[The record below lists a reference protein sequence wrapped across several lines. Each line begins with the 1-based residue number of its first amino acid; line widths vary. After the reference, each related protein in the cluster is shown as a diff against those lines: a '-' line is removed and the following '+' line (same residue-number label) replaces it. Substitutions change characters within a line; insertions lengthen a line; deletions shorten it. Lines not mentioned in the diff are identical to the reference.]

1 MDCKIFKSNGVWI
14 VNINNVKKKIETM
27 KHKKAFA
34 IMSIL
39 IFLFCIA
46 SVNANDGN
54 DTITTSDENSEVIEE
69 SDGDILTSTDE
80 DDGTFTS
87 LQKKIDKANK
97 SSTITLDRDYT
108 YDEGFPT
115 TGIIIAKDLTI
126 NGNGHTLNGAGKSRI
141 LLVMFGLKGQNK
153 VVLNNIKFVNGN
165 TNLYGGAIFNYGDL
179 TVNKCTFT
187 NNYAACCGGAIASV
201 GHATYKNSVF
211 NKNTAKGD
219 GGAIITLSID
229 KIDFYPTFY
238 YSKTATGSMDFI
250 MDIYNDLTIKFA
262 KEQVSGCTFT
272 NNVAKGRGGGA
283 IYAFGH
289 IAINSCTFNSNKAG
303 EKGGAVFAN
312 KDLTITNSKF
322 TNNNAPMYGGAV
334 YFKCHDTTGKY
345 VNKKWVS
352 QTRFYTGSIQSST
365 FTKNSASKGGA
376 VYGFKHP
383 SSNKCVK
390 VSKCTFEANKATTGR
405 DVYGGTT
412 SNCEFKYSKLTLNSI
427 TVKKSAKNL
436 VLTATL
442 KKGSTP
448 IKNAVITFKFNGKVY
463 KVKTNNKGIAQ
474 VTLNKKVLNS
484 LKIGNK
490 VTYQAVCG
498 SLYVKKTAV
507 VKR

>member
-1 MDCKIFKSNGVWI
+1 
-14 VNINNVKKKIETM
+14 M

-39 IFLFCIA
+39 IFLFCIT
-46 SVNANDGN
+46 SVSANDVN
-54 DTITTSDENSEVIEE
+54 DTVTTSDENSEVIEE

-229 KIDFYPTFY
+229 KIDFYPTGTGQRLHFY
-238 YSKTATGSMDFI
+238 K
-250 MDIYNDLTIKFA
+250 
-262 KEQVSGCTFT
+262 
-272 NNVAKGRGGGA
+272 
-283 IYAFGH
+283 
-289 IAINSCTFNSNKAG
+289 
-303 EKGGAVFAN
+303 
-312 KDLTITNSKF
+312 
-322 TNNNAPMYGGAV
+322 
-334 YFKCHDTTGKY
+334 
-345 VNKKWVS
+345 
-352 QTRFYTGSIQSST
+352 
-365 FTKNSASKGGA
+365 
-376 VYGFKHP
+376 
-383 SSNKCVK
+383 
-390 VSKCTFEANKATTGR
+390 
-405 DVYGGTT
+405 
-412 SNCEFKYSKLTLNSI
+412 
-427 TVKKSAKNL
+427 
-436 VLTATL
+436 
-442 KKGSTP
+442 
-448 IKNAVITFKFNGKVY
+448 
-463 KVKTNNKGIAQ
+463 
-474 VTLNKKVLNS
+474 
-484 LKIGNK
+484 
-490 VTYQAVCG
+490 
-498 SLYVKKTAV
+498 
-507 VKR
+507 